1 MTIWWV
7 LFSPMKQG
15 LRQQLKDSDAEKL
28 LKREQPQDAA
38 EVTEFKNFKAE
49 HLELLARFRALSL
62 EELVDSR
69 MLHRLRV
76 AKALE
81 RQRAA
86 IRQTLEEFPALKQK
100 LAARPGIKPGH
111 GPKPGDTGPKISI

>member
-1 MTIWWV
+1 
-7 LFSPMKQG
+7 MKG
-15 LRQQLKDSDAEKL
+15 SLREQLKDSDAEKL

-38 EVTEFKNFKAE
+38 EVTEFKKFKAE
-49 HLELLARFRALSL
+49 HPELLARFRALSL

-111 GPKPGDTGPKISI
+111 GPKPGDTGPKFSI